1 MSSGALRYLLV
12 TSTRNRTRA
21 RFRRLKQPRYAAAFV
36 LGALYIWTFLLRPQG
51 GGAASSA
58 STAELL
64 GTTAE
69 MLAAVGILALVASA
83 WLSTGARQ
91 ALAYTPAE
99 INFLFTGPLTRR
111 ALLGYKLLRAQ
122 LVVAFNALLWVFI
135 LRRGG
140 SSLAPAF
147 RAVAVWIFFTTL
159 FLHRLGAALTR
170 VSWQEH
176 GRAGLARQRL
186 TLAVLVAMAVGLAW
200 SLVRDVPRAMSS
212 DSITVIGAVI
222 AALGTPPASWAM
234 APVHWVMRP
243 TFAGNAGAWLRTI
256 WPAFAM
262 LGLHLVWVLRAD
274 VAFEEAALV
283 ASSERAE
290 RLKRMRD
297 RTGTRA
303 VVKPKRGART
313 IPLAPTGTAA
323 VAIVWKNTLGLIR
336 ATRPAGVIAVLFV
349 AVPMALAVSR
359 FQGGG
364 MTRFIAVMSATA
376 AAALALLGPRVIRN
390 DLRLDMLHLESL
402 KTLPLSG
409 RRIVAAE
416 VASSA
421 LALTGIQVAL
431 LALSFVLLSG
441 DPVLPLSMP
450 ARAGLL
456 AAAVPA
462 LLLFNGAALAVQNG
476 TAVLFPAWTRL
487 GPVTSGVEVLGQ
499 GLLALL
505 GSALVL
511 LFVMLPPAIVVIVS
525 IRPAIRAGAP
535 GIAAMAISGAVLLAA
550 EVLGIIAWLGRAF
563 ERAEPQQIQ

>member
-1 MSSGALRYLLV
+1 MNGALRYLLV
-12 TSTRNRTRA
+12 TSSRNRTRA
-21 RFRRLKQPRYAAAFV
+21 RFKRLKQPRYAAAFV
-36 LGALYIWTFLLRPQG
+36 LGALYIWTFLLRPQNG
-51 GGAASSA
+51 PTSSTSAAA
-58 STAELL
+58 LL

-69 MLAAVGILALVASA
+69 MLAAVGILVLVASA

-111 ALLGYKLLRAQ
+111 QLLVYKLLRAQ

-140 SSLAPAF
+140 SSLYAPL

-159 FLHRLGAALTR
+159 LLHRLGAALTR

-176 GRAGLARQRL
+176 GKAGLVRQRL
-186 TLAVLVAMAVGLAW
+186 TLAVLLAAAVALAW
-200 SLVRDVPRAMSS
+200 SLFRDVPRALSS

-222 AALGTPPASWAM
+222 ESLTSPPASWVM
-234 APVHWVMRP
+234 APVHWVLRP
-243 TFAGNAGAWLRTI
+243 TFAASTGAWFRTVL
-256 WPAFAM
+256 PALAM
-262 LGLHLVWVLRAD
+262 LALHLTWVLRAD
-274 VAFEEAALV
+274 VAFEEAAVL

-290 RLKRMRD
+290 RIKRMRD

-313 IPLAPTGTAA
+313 IPLAPTGAAA

-336 ATRPAGVIAVLFV
+336 ATRPAGVIAVLFT

-359 FQGGG
+359 FEGGG

-421 LALTGIQVAL
+421 LALTAIQIGL
-431 LALSFVLLSG
+431 LALSFVLLLG
-441 DPVLPLSMP
+441 DPVVPLGLA
-450 ARAGLL
+450 ARAGLV

-487 GPVTSGVEVLGQ
+487 GPVTSGIEVLGQ
-499 GLLALL
+499 GLLAIL
-505 GSALVL
+505 GSAIVL
-511 LFVMLPPAIVVIVS
+511 LFVMLPPAIVVIVA
-525 IRPAIRAGAP
+525 IRPAMRAGLP
-535 GIAAMAISGAVLLAA
+535 GIAAMALTGALLLAA